1 MVNNSF
7 TFIGR
12 LVRDVEMNTTQ
23 SGAKA
28 CNFSLAGSVGFGE
41 NQHPVYPNFV
51 AWNRNAETMEKYVK
65 KGQQIAVE
73 AFMDENHW
81 QDKEGNKRTS
91 VRFVVNN
98 IFLTGSKKDNDAE
111 AKKNNNDD
119 DDENLANVIVDEDS
133 SDDSVPF

>member
-12 LVRDVEMNTTQ
+12 LVRDVEINTTQ

-28 CNFSLAGSVGFGE
+28 CNFSLAGSVGFGDT
-41 NQHPVYPNFV
+41 QHSVFPNFV
-51 AWNRNAETMEKYVK
+51 AWNRNAETMEKYVR

-73 AFMDENHW
+73 AFMDEQHW
-81 QDKEGNKRTS
+81 EDKEGNKRTS

-98 IFLTGSKKDNDAE
+98 IFLTGSKKDNEAE
-111 AKKNNNDD
+111 ARKNTDNEEDNSPVDIIA
-119 DDENLANVIVDEDS
+119 DDESENE
-133 SDDSVPF
+133 VPF